1 MDDIGR
7 RPGGGSRTETLR
19 GEPALSLRDAI
30 RAARVDAA
38 EQAGVVVELR
48 DAELARLAM
57 LNEMLEPVFAEVP
70 PEHADLFDRGLMP
83 GETPRLFVDMVAHV
97 AMARDRRT
105 YRFLQDTRAG
115 RRVLAE
121 SANPNEIVD
130 AVTRYVARRL
140 IAREQLLSSY
150 AAEADTPVPRPLS
163 RNASAKVSA
172 AKASADAAPVAFEG
186 GEAPVRRGGMVG
198 AFLAGL
204 VAGVILLLAAGLL
217 VGGR

>member
-7 RPGGGSRTETLR
+7 RRADA
-19 GEPALSLRDAI
+19 PALSLRDAI

-70 PEHADLFDRGLMP
+70 VEHADLFDRGLMP
-83 GETPRLFVDMVAHV
+83 GETPRLFVDMVAHI
-97 AMARDRRT
+97 AMGRDRRT
-105 YRFLQDTRAG
+105 YRFLQDSRSG

-121 SANPNEIVD
+121 SANPTDIVD

-140 IAREQLLSSY
+140 IAREQVLTSFASEAEAVAPLPMPKKAGRRTMAV
-150 AAEADTPVPRPLS
+150 AAEEQAMAP
-163 RNASAKVSA
+163 AS
-172 AKASADAAPVAFEG
+172 
-186 GEAPVRRGGMVG
+186 RGGTILV
-198 AFLAGL
+198 FLAGL
-204 VAGVILLLAAGLL
+204 VAGIILLLGFGLIFSAK
-217 VGGR
+217 